1 MRACKGKKYS
11 KELRMRL
18 TDATIDKDATEKVGF
33 KITKFG
39 NEGLKRKPYQLLQSM
54 FCHSG
59 ETVIKAK
66 RR

>member
-11 KELRMRL
+11 KEP
-18 TDATIDKDATEKVGF
+18 DATIDKDATEKVGF

-39 NEGLKRKPYQLLQSM
+39 NEGLKRKPHQLLQSM

>member
-1 MRACKGKKYS
+1 
-11 KELRMRL
+11 MRL

-39 NEGLKRKPYQLLQSM
+39 NEGLKRKPLLQSM

>member
-1 MRACKGKKYS
+1 MRTCRGKKYS

-18 TDATIDKDATEKVGF
+18 TDATIDKDATEKVRF

-39 NEGLKRKPYQLLQSM
+39 NEGLKRKPLLQSM

>member
-1 MRACKGKKYS
+1 
-11 KELRMRL
+11 MRL
-18 TDATIDKDATEKVGF
+18 TDATIDKDATEKVRF

-39 NEGLKRKPYQLLQSM
+39 NEGLKRKPHQLLQSM
-54 FCHSG
+54 FCHSR